1 VDFLRMNFDYIT
13 LDRLRQSHPA
23 WQLLCSPHAP
33 LAASFLHRVFLASN
47 IRAISQ
53 ANLKEALD
61 DELFSLN
68 QQRGEGRFP
77 RSTLHYLNDWAS
89 AEKGWLRKFYRQGED
104 EPYFDLTPATEKAL
118 GWLAS
123 LGERAF
129 IGTESRLLTLFALLR
144 QIKEG
149 SETDPRRRLA
159 ELQRRREDIDAE
171 MARVASG
178 DFPLLDDTALRDR
191 FQQFVQVARE
201 LLSDFRE
208 VEQNFRGL
216 DRRVRERIALWD
228 GGKGALLEEI
238 IGQRDAIAGSDQGK
252 SFRAFWEFLMSDERQ
267 EEMTALLD
275 SAMRLPAV
283 AQSLPDSRLRRIHY
297 DWGEAA
303 DHTQRT
309 VAELSKQLRRF
320 LDDQVWLEN
329 RRIMEILRGIEAKAL
344 AFRSSPPPELGMT
357 IAGTAADIE
366 LLMERRLFTPA
377 AKQSFSEEYLLDGDA
392 DVDTS
397 ALFSQIVVQKE
408 KLAAQVRQTLQ
419 DRAQVTL
426 QELCQ
431 LRPLEFGLAE
441 LLAYLQLTDDSFAFP
456 IDDETIDLIQWQSME
471 EEGSRFTKRGRM
483 PRVIFSRYP

>member
-1 VDFLRMNFDYIT
+1 MNFDYIT

-23 WQLLCSPHAP
+23 WRLLCSDHAP
-33 LAASFLHRVFLASN
+33 LAASFLHRVFLVPN
-47 IRAISQ
+47 VRAIPQ
-53 ANLKEALD
+53 ADLKEALD

-68 QQRGEGRFP
+68 QQRGEGSFP
-77 RSTLHYLNDWAS
+77 RPALLYLNDWAS

-123 LGERAF
+123 LGERSF
-129 IGTESRLLTLFALLR
+129 VGTESRLLTLFELLR

-149 SETDPRRRLA
+149 AETNPQTRLM
-159 ELQRRREDIDAE
+159 ELQRRRDKITAE
-171 MARVASG
+171 MAQVANG
-178 DFPLLDDTALRDR
+178 DFPVLDDTAQRDR

-252 SFRAFWEFLMSDERQ
+252 SFRAFWDFLMSDERQ
-267 EEMTALLD
+267 EELTALLD
-275 SAMRLPAV
+275 RVMRLPAV
-283 AQSLPDSRLRRIHY
+283 AESIPDNRLRRIHY
-297 DWGEAA
+297 DWLEAGE
-303 DHTQRT
+303 HTQRT

-329 RRIMEILRGIEAKAL
+329 RRIMDILRGIEAKAL
-344 AFRSSPPPELGMT
+344 VFRSSPPRELGMT

-366 LLMERRLFTPA
+366 LLMERPLYAPA
-377 AKQSFSEEYLLDGDA
+377 AKPSFSEGDLLHGDA

-397 ALFSQIVVQKE
+397 ALFSQIVVQK
-408 KLAAQVRQTLQ
+408 KGAVPDNHRMNA
-419 DRAQVTL
+419 
-426 QELCQ
+426 
-431 LRPLEFGLAE
+431 
-441 LLAYLQLTDDSFAFP
+441 LTH
-456 IDDETIDLIQWQSME
+456 
-471 EEGSRFTKRGRM
+471 
-483 PRVIFSRYP
+483 

>member
-1 VDFLRMNFDYIT
+1 MNFDYSM

-23 WQLLCSPHAP
+23 WRLLCSDHAP
-33 LAASFLHRVFLASN
+33 LAASFLHRVFLAPN
-47 IRAISQ
+47 VRAISQ
-53 ANLKEALD
+53 ADLKEALD

-68 QQRGEGRFP
+68 QQRGEGSFP
-77 RSTLHYLNDWAS
+77 RPALHYLNDWAS
-89 AEKGWLRKFYRQGED
+89 AEKGWLRKFYRQEED

-118 GWLAS
+118 GWLTS
-123 LGERAF
+123 LGERSF
-129 IGTESRLLTLFALLR
+129 VGTESRLLTVFELLR

-149 SETDPRRRLA
+149 AETNPQKRLA
-159 ELQRRREDIDAE
+159 ELQRRRDEITAE

-178 DFPLLDDTALRDR
+178 DFPILDDTALRDR

-238 IGQRDAIAGSDQGK
+238 IGQRDAIAGSDQGR
-252 SFRAFWEFLMSDERQ
+252 SFRAFWDFLMSDERQ
-267 EEMTALLD
+267 QELTALLD
-275 SAMRLPAV
+275 RALRLPAV
-283 AQSLPDSRLRRIHY
+283 AESMPDSRLRRIHY
-297 DWGEAA
+297 DWLEAGE
-303 DHTQRT
+303 HTQRT

-329 RRIMEILRGIEAKAL
+329 RRIMDILRGIEAKAP
-344 AFRSSPPPELGMT
+344 AFRSAPPRELCMT
-357 IAGTAADIE
+357 IANTAADIE
-366 LLMERRLFTPA
+366 LLMERPLFTPA
-377 AKQSFSEEYLLDGDA
+377 AKPSFSEDDLLHGDA
-392 DVDTS
+392 DVDIS
-397 ALFSQIVVQKE
+397 ALFSQSVVQKE
-408 KLAAQVRQTLQ
+408 KLAAHVRQTLQ
-419 DRAQVTL
+419 DKAQVTL

-441 LLAYLQLTDDSFAFP
+441 LLAYLQLTDDSFAYR
-456 IDDETIDLIQWQSME
+456 IDEETVDLIQWQSE
-471 EEGSRFTKRGRM
+471 GEEGASHTRRGRM

>member
-1 VDFLRMNFDYIT
+1 MNFDYST

-23 WQLLCSPHAP
+23 WRLLCSDHAP
-33 LAASFLHRVFLASN
+33 LAASFLHRVFLAPN
-47 IRAISQ
+47 VRAIPQ
-53 ANLKEALD
+53 ADLKEALD

-68 QQRGEGRFP
+68 QQQGEGSFP
-77 RSTLHYLNDWAS
+77 RAALYYLNDWAS

-123 LGERAF
+123 LGERSF
-129 IGTESRLLTLFALLR
+129 IGTESRLLTLFSLLR

-159 ELQRRREDIDAE
+159 ELQLRQDEITAE

-191 FQQFVQVARE
+191 FQQFVQVAHE

-216 DRRVRERIALWD
+216 DRRVRERIALWQ

-238 IGQRDAIAGSDQGK
+238 IGQRDAIAGSDQGR
-252 SFRAFWEFLMSDERQ
+252 SFRAFWDFLMSDERQ
-267 EEMTALLD
+267 EELTALLD
-275 SAMRLPAV
+275 RAMRLPAV
-283 AQSLPDSRLRRIHY
+283 AESMPDSRLRRIHY
-297 DWGEAA
+297 NWLEAGE
-303 DHTQRT
+303 HTQRT

-320 LDDQVWLEN
+320 LNDQVWLEN
-329 RRIMEILRGIEAKAL
+329 RRIMDILRGIEAKAL
-344 AFRSSPPPELGMT
+344 AFRGAPPPELAMT
-357 IAGTAADIE
+357 IAGTAANLE

-377 AKQSFSEEYLLDGDA
+377 AKPSFSEEDLLDGDA

-408 KLAAQVRQTLQ
+408 KLAAHVRQTLQ
-419 DRAQVTL
+419 DRSQVTL

-431 LRPLEFGLAE
+431 RRPLEFGLAE
-441 LLAYLQLTDDSFAFP
+441 LLAYLQLTDDSFAFQ
-456 IDDETIDLIQWQSME
+456 IDEETVDLIQWQNVGEADSILA
-471 EEGSRFTKRGRM
+471 KRCRM